1 MLSEDQVLVSF
12 SIQIAILL
20 VAIIGGVV
28 VACSEKSGS
37 RMCDS
42 LIHSK
47 VSLFIVSL
55 RLGEVGVWVLYFLS
69 MIIFFAYRVAMVPTL
84 YEVQR
89 CFGWIACWSGFIA
102 AFPSLQ
108 SGLLVW
114 IFGIPFERRSVFCF
128 FFYFYFLFFFF
139 QNINFSLL
147 YSSFLFSLFSFLF
160 PHFSPML
167 SLTHTTQIRRT
178 L

>member
-114 IFGIPFERRSVFCF
+114 IFGIPFERRSVF
-128 FFYFYFLFFFF
+128 LFFFF

-160 PHFSPML
+160 PHFSPVL

>member
-1 MLSEDQVLVSF
+1 M
-12 SIQIAILL
+12 L
-20 VAIIGGVV
+20 VAILGGVV

-114 IFGIPFERRSVFCF
+114 IFGIPFERRSVFF
-128 FFYFYFLFFFF
+128 FRISIFHD
-139 QNINFSLL
+139 QLL
-147 YSSFLFSLFSFLF
+147 LLFSLFLFLF
-160 PHFSPML
+160 LFLSPHSH
-167 SLTHTTQIRRT
+167 THNTNTHIVP
-178 L
+178 